1 MEIVGKPCLMH
12 YLAPRRTVVK
22 SERETK
28 KTRIVFDASS
38 KIGNNTSL
46 NDCLHSSLCL
56 LPLTFNILLRFRIWD
71 VGLVGDIKQA
81 FISIDIDV
89 GERDFFRFLWMENI
103 SEKHKMVVYRILRVL
118 FGLFVSRCCW

>member
-22 SERETK
+22 SEPETK

-56 LPLTFNILLRFRIWD
+56 LPLTFNILLKFRIWD

>member
-22 SERETK
+22 SEHETK

-81 FISIDIDV
+81 
-89 GERDFFRFLWMENI
+89 
-103 SEKHKMVVYRILRVL
+103 
-118 FGLFVSRCCW
+118 

>member
-56 LPLTFNILLRFRIWD
+56 LPLTFNILLKFRIWD